1 MLVNMTIEEIK
12 EAILALPDSE
22 IEPLYKWLGDYY
34 DGEVWDR
41 QMAADIQRMGADAWA
56 AALAAGM
63 EGAHKE
69 KHRAAL
75 RLMNN
80 MQFKRAAD
88 RDKCIKDFE
97 LIVGEALEK

>member
-41 QMAADIQRMGADAWA
+41 QIILQSKSSGR
-56 AALAAGM
+56 
-63 EGAHKE
+63 
-69 KHRAAL
+69 
-75 RLMNN
+75 
-80 MQFKRAAD
+80 
-88 RDKCIKDFE
+88 
-97 LIVGEALEK
+97 